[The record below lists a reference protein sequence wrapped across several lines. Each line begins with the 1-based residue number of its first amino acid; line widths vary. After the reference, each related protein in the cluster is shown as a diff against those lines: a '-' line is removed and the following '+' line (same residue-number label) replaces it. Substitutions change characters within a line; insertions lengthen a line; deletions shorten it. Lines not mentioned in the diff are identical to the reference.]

1 MTKLVK
7 EFLNEDHNLNAA
19 DESSVAEK
27 QINTICRTAEK
38 LKTLVMPGMQ
48 LDADIQSKLAVVED
62 KIVEIATYLESEQDA
77 PEVLEPQ
84 PIGVPGDEE
93 IVDIPG
99 EEVELGGDEL
109 GDEEIIDEIPG
120 DEEIIDEVPGEE
132 LGDDELGDDELE
144 GDLEADL
151 EGDELEG
158 DLEADDEEGEF
169 DDEEMLM
176 GMLGDEEDEED
187 TGGFKEKK
195 VAPKKVEKKDK
206 E

>member
-7 EFLNEDHNLNAA
+7 EFLNEDHNLNAT

-84 PIGVPGDEE
+84 PIVDIPGEE
-93 IVDIPG
+93 IVDMPG

-132 LGDDELGDDELE
+132 LGDDEL
-144 GDLEADL
+144 

-158 DLEADDEEGEF
+158 DLEADEEGEF

-195 VAPKKVEKKDK
+195 KVEKKVEKKDK